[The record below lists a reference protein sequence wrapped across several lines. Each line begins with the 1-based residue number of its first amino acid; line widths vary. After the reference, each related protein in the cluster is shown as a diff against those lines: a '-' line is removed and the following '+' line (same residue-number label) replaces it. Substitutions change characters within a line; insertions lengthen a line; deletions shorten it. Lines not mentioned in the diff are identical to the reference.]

1 MDYTISAQ
9 VETGFEQ
16 TIENVTEEL
25 EEEGFGVLTD
35 IDVQKTLEKKLG
47 EDYRKYRILG
57 ACNPEFAHEAM
68 EEETAIG
75 AVLPCN
81 VIVYE
86 DSGKVFVEAVEPEEL
101 VSVTENSE
109 LDELASEV
117 KERMNRVVK
126 AL

>member
-9 VETGFEQ
+9 VDTDFEQ

-35 IDVQKTLEKKLG
+35 IDVQKTIEKKLG

-86 DSGKVFVEAVEPEEL
+86 DSGKVFVEAVDPEEL

>member
-1 MDYTISAQ
+1 MDYTISTQ
-9 VETGFEQ
+9 VETGFEK
-16 TIENVTEEL
+16 TIEKVTEEL
-25 EEEGFGVLTD
+25 EKEGFGVLTD
-35 IDVQKTLEKKLG
+35 IDVQKTLEEKLG

-57 ACNPEFAHEAM
+57 ACNPDFAHEAM

-75 AVLPCN
+75 ALLPCN

-86 DSGKVFVEAVEPEEL
+86 DSGKVFVEAVDPEEL
-101 VSVTENSE
+101 VSVTENTD

-117 KERMNRVVK
+117 KEKMERVVK

>member
-16 TIENVTEEL
+16 TIKNVTEEL

-86 DSGKVFVEAVEPEEL
+86 DSGKVFVEAVDPEEL

>member
-1 MDYTISAQ
+1 MDYTISSQ

-16 TIENVTEEL
+16 TIENVIEEL
-25 EEEGFGVLTD
+25 EEEGFGLLTD

-86 DSGKVFVEAVEPEEL
+86 DSGKVFVEAVDPEEL

-117 KERMNRVVK
+117 KEGMNRVVK

>member
-1 MDYTISAQ
+1 MDYTILSQ

-16 TIENVTEEL
+16 MIENVTEEL

-57 ACNPEFAHEAM
+57 ACNPVFAHEAM

-117 KERMNRVVK
+117 KERMEKVVQN
-126 AL
+126 L

>member
-16 TIENVTEEL
+16 TIKNVTEEL

>member
-16 TIENVTEEL
+16 TIENATEEL

-109 LDELASEV
+109 LDELALKV
-117 KERMNRVVK
+117 KERMEKVVQN
-126 AL
+126 L

>member
-9 VETGFEQ
+9 VDTDFEQ

-35 IDVQKTLEKKLG
+35 IDVQKTIEKKLG

-117 KERMNRVVK
+117 KERMEKVVQN
-126 AL
+126 L

>member
-1 MDYTISAQ
+1 MDYTISTQ
-9 VETGFEQ
+9 VETGFEK
-16 TIENVTEEL
+16 TIEKVTEEL
-25 EEEGFGVLTD
+25 EKEGFGVLTD
-35 IDVQKTLEKKLG
+35 IDVQKTLEEKLG

-57 ACNPEFAHEAM
+57 ACNPDFAHEAM

-75 AVLPCN
+75 ALLPCN

-86 DSGKVFVEAVEPEEL
+86 DSRKVFVEAVDPEEL
-101 VSVTENSE
+101 VSVTENTD

-117 KERMNRVVK
+117 KEKMERVVK

>member
-117 KERMNRVVK
+117 KERMEKVVQN
-126 AL
+126 L

>member
-86 DSGKVFVEAVEPEEL
+86 DSGKVFVEAVDPEEL

-109 LDELASEV
+109 MDELASEV